1 MQPLTDLYVSAF
13 PSHDVSLQA
22 RPDGNFVLALTKAD
36 SQALIK
42 VISAKDVYSQAAAND
57 EILSLKREVLIRDNA
72 LSGNSLYC
80 NAHKLPTYTG
90 QELSLR
96 AMQTLFNRRR
106 ISL

>member
-1 MQPLTDLYVSAF
+1 MTMQPLTDLYVSAF

-57 EILSLKREVLIRDNA
+57 EILNLKREVLIRDNA
-72 LSGNSLYC
+72 LSGNSVHC

-90 QELSLR
+90 
-96 AMQTLFNRRR
+96 
-106 ISL
+106 

>member
-13 PSHDVSLQA
+13 PGHDVSLQP
-22 RPDGNFVLALTKAD
+22 RPDGTFVLALKGANND
-36 SQALIK
+36 ALIK
-42 VISAKDVYSQAAAND
+42 VIAGQAGYSQAAAND

-72 LSGNSLYC
+72 LSGTSAHC
-80 NAHKLPTYTG
+80 TAHKLPTYSG

-106 ISL
+106 ISI